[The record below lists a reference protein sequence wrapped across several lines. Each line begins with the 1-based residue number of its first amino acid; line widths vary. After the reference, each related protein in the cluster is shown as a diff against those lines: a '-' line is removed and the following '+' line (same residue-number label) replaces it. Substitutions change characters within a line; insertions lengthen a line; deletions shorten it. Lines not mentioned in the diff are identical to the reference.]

1 MVRCQASAETA
12 RGGAKRHRSPKLDL
26 PPLPEV
32 LTPPAP
38 PAAWP
43 AADPASESDAV
54 DAVTEIDNPLSPGE
68 FVSVLDIDGLID
80 MYEQLDSAD
89 KRIYGAKL
97 RIREALAGLTEGDA
111 KTRRVKGKRR
121 TAKITMPDDGWE
133 QSILKEAWNSF
144 PDYAEDVLAIA
155 ALRVKLR
162 EYKKL
167 VNTSGDAS
175 FTTFRDMITNANR
188 GPTGT
193 PTVSI
198 EE

>member
-1 MVRCQASAETA
+1 MVKVQASKAVRPGPRT
-12 RGGAKRHRSPKLDL
+12 
-26 PPLPEV
+26 PLGPG
-32 LTPPAP
+32 TPGVEPLAP
-38 PAAWP
+38 P
-43 AADPASESDAV
+43 
-54 DAVTEIDNPLSPGE
+54 TEIEHPLSPGE
-68 FVSVLDIDGLID
+68 IVALDDIDGLID
-80 MYEQLDSAD
+80 LYEQLDGID
-89 KRIYGAKL
+89 KRIYGTKI
-97 RIREALAGLTEGDA
+97 RIRDALAKMTEGDA

-155 ALRVKLR
+155 SLRVKLR

-175 FTTFRDMITNANR
+175 FTTFRDMVTSANR
-188 GPTGT
+188 GPIGT
-193 PTVSI
+193 PTISI